1 MGEHWTGMWI
11 ISFVGLFVIIVTVYD
26 HLDRKKRGQEIKKW
40 KHALA
45 LLIGLVLMYPVLGG
59 LAYTLPKFL
68 QRR

>member
-1 MGEHWTGMWI
+1 MGEHWMGMWI

-26 HLDRKKRGQEIKKW
+26 YLDRKKREQEIKKW